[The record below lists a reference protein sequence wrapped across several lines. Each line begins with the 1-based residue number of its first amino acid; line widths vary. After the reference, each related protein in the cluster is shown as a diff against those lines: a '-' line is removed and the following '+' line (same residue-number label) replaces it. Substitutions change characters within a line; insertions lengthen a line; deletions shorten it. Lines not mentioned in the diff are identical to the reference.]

1 MIPPEEFRRHVIR
14 PVLSRLARFDSRLGG
29 AASEQL
35 MLGTALAE
43 SRLGALEQRGG
54 PALSMFQ
61 IEPATFTDIYGRYLR
76 SRPGLL
82 AAVRTFR
89 LPGLRPLEQLAGN
102 QHLACAI
109 ARVKYWMDP
118 RPLPAPGDIDAFGA
132 YWKAAY
138 NTSGGAGKASRW
150 AHLYR
155 KYVREGVLR

>member
-1 MIPPEEFRRHVIR
+1 MIPPEEFRRYVIR
-14 PVLSRLARFDSRLGG
+14 PVLGRLARCDARLGG

-35 MLGTALAE
+35 MLGTAIAE

-76 SRPGLL
+76 SWPGLL

-109 ARVKYWMDP
+109 ARVKYWMSP
-118 RPLPAPGDIDAFGA
+118 RPLPAPGDIDALGA
-132 YWKAAY
+132 YWKAHY
-138 NTSGGAGKASRW
+138 NTSHGAGRTSRW
-150 AHLYR
+150 AYLYR
-155 KYVREGVLR
+155 KYVT